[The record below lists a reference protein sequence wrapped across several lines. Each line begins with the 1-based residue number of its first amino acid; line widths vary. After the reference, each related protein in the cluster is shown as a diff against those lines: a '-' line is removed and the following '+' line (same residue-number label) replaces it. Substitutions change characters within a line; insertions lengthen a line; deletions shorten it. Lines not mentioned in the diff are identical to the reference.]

1 MSGVRQSSERNGGWQ
16 ERGTIESMVVGVH
29 KADQE
34 VELGWFPPLPVDQ
47 LPSEFMRIVRMRSFL
62 AEDDQFCYGMQCPEA
77 DFPDLLHY
85 LGLDPDTHSDVLTVV
100 DQLWYEPESRLVTW
114 GDMFQQIA
122 EEAGCK
128 QVEIG
133 GWIPSC

>member
-16 ERGTIESMVVGVH
+16 EMETIESMGVHVH
-29 KADQE
+29 KAEQE
-34 VELGWFPPLPVDQ
+34 VEMEWFPPLPVDQ

-62 AEDDQFCYGMQCPEA
+62 AEDGQFCYGMRCPET
-77 DFPDLLHY
+77 DFPDVLHY
-85 LGLDPDTHSDVLTVV
+85 LGLDPDTHLDVLTAVN
-100 DQLWYEPESRLVTW
+100 QLWYEPESRLVTW

-128 QVEIG
+128 QEEMG

>member
-16 ERGTIESMVVGVH
+16 EMETIESMSVGVH
-29 KADQE
+29 KAEQE
-34 VELGWFPPLPVDQ
+34 VEMHWFPPLPVDQ
-47 LPSEFMRIVRMRSFL
+47 LPSEFMRIVRTKSFL
-62 AEDDQFCYGMQCPEA
+62 AEDGQFCYGMRCPET
-77 DFPDLLHY
+77 DFPDVLHY
-85 LGLDPDTHSDVLTVV
+85 LGLDPDTHLDVLTAVN
-100 DQLWYEPESRLVTW
+100 QLWYEPESRFVTW